1 MIILIIFLIL
11 IIVGIGGS
19 INFVCFKDSR
29 VVGSISLM
37 ITILLTIGI
46 IVGSIWYFNNTESGK
61 RNVKDWQSNI
71 DNGIERIVTVYDVSG
86 KEIKKYEGR
95 FDVSYDSDRI
105 KFDDEQGK
113 RHVIYYT
120 TGTITIDE
128 K

>member
-19 INFVCFKDSR
+19 ITFVCFKDSR